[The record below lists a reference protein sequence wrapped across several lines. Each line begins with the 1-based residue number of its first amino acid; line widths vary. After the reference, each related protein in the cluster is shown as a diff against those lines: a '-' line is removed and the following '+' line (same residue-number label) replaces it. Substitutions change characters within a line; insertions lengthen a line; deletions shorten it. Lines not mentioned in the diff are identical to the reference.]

1 MKYALALPIL
11 GLVLGFT
18 SPVSAATPDGIAL
31 KGTAVVA
38 GQQTKCKEGEMWDE
52 NQKKCVKKQG

>member
-18 SPVSAATPDGIAL
+18 SPVSAATMDGIAL
-31 KGTAVVA
+31 KGTAVV